1 MRQSGLQDLLQSAF
15 PFHLVFDQDL
25 RLVDMGRSVARI
37 CPAAVPGARL
47 FDVARLLR
55 PRAVTGAADIAA
67 RRDQLFVVQ
76 FADSELQLRGQVVP
90 LALDGQAPQVFV
102 FVGSPVVTDLAAI
115 ACLGLTL
122 ADFAVHDPIAE
133 FVLML
138 RTRDIALDDAQMLAT
153 KLERERAELR
163 QLATLQRLQI
173 DVSQAMATAEDEAA
187 AVQSVLAEVCKGLG
201 QDVAELWLLD
211 EGGAPVCA
219 HRRQPNG
226 DPGAALAAAGQLGA
240 QPPGDRASVG
250 EVVATGRPFTAVV
263 DGRPGAVGPMA
274 SPAEAG
280 RTTELAVPVRSAGR
294 LLGVLRLLASKDD
307 AHSRRLVDGVT
318 QIADLLGA
326 YLDRCRDLAALRRA
340 QEAERA
346 NHAKSAFL
354 ATMSHEIRTPLNAVL
369 GVCGLL
375 LGTTLATEQ
384 RELVEIMRNSGD
396 ALLEII
402 NDILDLSKIESGRV
416 DLQPQTV
423 DPRVVMEEALDVVSL
438 RAAQKGLRLAGVVG
452 AEVPD
457 HVVVDPLRLRQ
468 ILVNLLGNAVKFTQR
483 GEVVVE
489 LDAPQAGRLAFR
501 VRDTGVGIP
510 PGFRDRLFQ
519 PFAQVDASHTRR
531 YGGTG
536 LGLAITRQLVR
547 ICGGSIAVESAEG
560 VGSTFAFDIAAP
572 RGLGA
577 PAAPA
582 AGVSGGTALVVDGHR
597 ASAEALVR
605 MLARLGV
612 AGRRAEDLAAARAAL
627 AAAPVDFVLI
637 DDALLA
643 ADGAGAGEAGDVGEL
658 GALRQAHGGA
668 LVALQALGAPSA
680 VGIAHASL
688 TKPVHGSALGV
699 LLRELRPDGSRR
711 PLRGES
717 DGCGPALPT
726 SPPLPPLPPLRL
738 LLVDDN
744 AINRTVAAR
753 MLQRLGV
760 EPVVA
765 RDGHEAVAA
774 VLAGSYDIVLMDV
787 QMPGMDGF
795 EATRRIRDHAAAR
808 APRIVAMTANAIEGD
823 REACLAAGM
832 DDYVAKPVRLEV
844 LAEALR
850 RQVAAL
856 LPS

>member
-1 MRQSGLQDLLQSAF
+1 
-15 PFHLVFDQDL
+15 
-25 RLVDMGRSVARI
+25 
-37 CPAAVPGARL
+37 
-47 FDVARLLR
+47 
-55 PRAVTGAADIAA
+55 
-67 RRDQLFVVQ
+67 
-76 FADSELQLRGQVVP
+76 
-90 LALDGQAPQVFV
+90 
-102 FVGSPVVTDLAAI
+102 
-115 ACLGLTL
+115 
-122 ADFAVHDPIAE
+122 
-133 FVLML
+133 
-138 RTRDIALDDAQMLAT
+138 
-153 KLERERAELR
+153 
-163 QLATLQRLQI
+163 
-173 DVSQAMATAEDEAA
+173 
-187 AVQSVLAEVCKGLG
+187 
-201 QDVAELWLLD
+201 
-211 EGGAPVCA
+211 
-219 HRRQPNG
+219 
-226 DPGAALAAAGQLGA
+226 
-240 QPPGDRASVG
+240 
-250 EVVATGRPFTAVV
+250 
-263 DGRPGAVGPMA
+263 
-274 SPAEAG
+274 
-280 RTTELAVPVRSAGR
+280 
-294 LLGVLRLLASKDD
+294 
-307 AHSRRLVDGVT
+307 
-318 QIADLLGA
+318 
-326 YLDRCRDLAALRRA
+326 
-340 QEAERA
+340 
-346 NHAKSAFL
+346 
-354 ATMSHEIRTPLNAVL
+354 
-369 GVCGLL
+369 
-375 LGTTLATEQ
+375 
-384 RELVEIMRNSGD
+384 
-396 ALLEII
+396 
-402 NDILDLSKIESGRV
+402 V